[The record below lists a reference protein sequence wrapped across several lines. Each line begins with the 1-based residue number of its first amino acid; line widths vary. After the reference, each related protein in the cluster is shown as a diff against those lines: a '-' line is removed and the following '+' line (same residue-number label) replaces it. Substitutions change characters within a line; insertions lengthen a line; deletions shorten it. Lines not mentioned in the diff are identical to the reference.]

1 MPGFLTSVMGNPR
14 SGLFEFAVYADKK
27 SGSNSA
33 LRSAGH
39 DAGSTAAFSEGNILQ
54 AISRTRLS
62 RPDTGT
68 AAASIGTSESKFA
81 REGALIFNDSQHIL
95 YASNSLRDVLGIPD
109 TLALVGASFAAVMSS
124 AFVSGQTGLET
135 LVRWLASIHNP
146 SALAPSFETLLVTEG
161 QRRTRLSISEI
172 GEGCWLSSF
181 KDELANDAIVQREH
195 ASALRDHLTGIGSR
209 LFFEQ
214 KLEDALAKL
223 ASGDEDS
230 ASLLFVD
237 LDRFKAVNDTL
248 GHAVGD
254 ALLRLVSDRLTQSL
268 REGDILARL
277 GGDEFAIL
285 LAGSITREASAA
297 LAARIIDLIQRPY
310 LVDGHVINVGASIG
324 LAVAPENGQTRVELL
339 SSADLALYQSKAAG
353 RGVYHFFETSM
364 LERAQNRRALELDLR
379 KALLLRQFELHYQ
392 PQIDVE
398 TEGVIG
404 LEGLLRWRHPVRG
417 LLLPGDFLPLAEELG
432 LAVPIGDW
440 VLKTACREAV
450 RWPSSVTIAVN
461 VSPLQF
467 EMGKFAQTVARALTT
482 AGLSGDRLEVEVTE
496 NILLRDGHAVLA
508 TLNDLRALGVRVAMD
523 SFGTGVASLSQLVNF
538 PFDKIKIDRSLI
550 ALQQVD
556 SRNRAIVRAISALG
570 HSLGISTLA
579 EGVETAEHLAHVRA
593 EGCHS
598 VQGFYYSKAVPSGEL
613 AATFPQLFPAATH
626 PLLPSKG
633 AA

>member
-1 MPGFLTSVMGNPR
+1 MESRIPVAPFDELV
-14 SGLFEFAVYADKK
+14 
-27 SGSNSA
+27 A
-33 LRSAGH
+33 LDPH
-39 DAGSTAAFSEGNILQ
+39 
-54 AISRTRLS
+54 TR
-62 RPDTGT
+62 
-68 AAASIGTSESKFA
+68 
-81 REGALIFNDSQHIL
+81 
-95 YASNSLRDVLGIPD
+95 
-109 TLALVGASFAAVMSS
+109 
-124 AFVSGQTGLET
+124 
-135 LVRWLASIHNP
+135 VRIR
-146 SALAPSFETLLVTEG
+146 V
-161 QRRTRLSISEI
+161 SEI
-172 GEGCWLSSF
+172 GEGCWLATF
-181 KDELANDAIVQREH
+181 KEEPANDSIVEREH

-214 KLEDALAKL
+214 QLERALAKL
-223 ASGDEDS
+223 TTGDQES

-254 ALLRLVSDRLTQSL
+254 ALLRLVSDRLRQAL
-268 REGDILARL
+268 REGDVLARL

-285 LAGSITREASAA
+285 LGGSVERQASAA

-324 LAVAPENGQTRVELL
+324 LALAPENGQTRAEIL

-364 LERAQNRRALELDLR
+364 LERAQNRRTLELDLR

-398 TEGVIG
+398 TELVIG
-404 LEGLLRWRHPVRG
+404 LEGLLRWRHPARG

-432 LAVPIGDW
+432 LVVPIGDW

-450 RWPSSVTIAVN
+450 RWPDSVTVAVN
-461 VSPLQF
+461 VSPLHF
-467 EMGKFAQTVARALTT
+467 EMGKFAQSVARALTA
-482 AGLSGDRLEVEVTE
+482 AGLPGRKLEIEVTE
-496 NILLRDGHAVLA
+496 SILLRDGQAVLA
-508 TLNDLRALGVRVAMD
+508 TLKDLRALGVRVAMD

-550 ALQQVD
+550 AMQQTD

-579 EGVETAEHLAHVRA
+579 EGVETAEHLAHVRE

-613 AATFPQLFPAATH
+613 AAVIPQFFSATH
-626 PLLPSKG
+626 AKHLDEG